1 MRALHL
7 TTAFFLMWSLFPGCS
22 LVDPVDDMALFQ
34 TPPIQTDQQVYAV
47 VLDTTLNVDALVLS
61 IPVSYTN
68 PTHKTVYFVK
78 CGYQQPAPVL
88 QKYEG
93 GEWTNALGEV
103 CPLVLTPPVEV
114 TPGETYT
121 QTVLMWSSL
130 RSNSY
135 PQFAV
140 EEIPGTY
147 RLVYRI
153 YETWTPERDEPD
165 LGKLFPLEA
174 RISNEFQIT
183 ED

>member
-7 TTAFFLMWSLFPGCS
+7 TTALFLVWSLFSGCS
-22 LVDPVDDMALFQ
+22 SVDPVDDPVLFQ
-34 TPPIQTDQQVYAV
+34 TPPIQTDHQVYTVA
-47 VLDTTLNVDALVLS
+47 LNSTLNSLVLT

-68 PTHKTVYFVK
+68 PTDKTVYFVK
-78 CGYQQPAPVL
+78 CGHQPPAPVL
-88 QKYEG
+88 QKQEG
-93 GEWTNALGEV
+93 EDWTNALGKV
-103 CPLVLTPPVEV
+103 CRLILTPPVEV
-114 TPGETYT
+114 KPGETYT
-121 QTVLMWSSL
+121 QTIFFESSL
-130 RSNSY
+130 RSNTY
-135 PQFAV
+135 PRFSV

-153 YETWTPERDEPD
+153 YETWAPFRDEPG

>member
-1 MRALHL
+1 
-7 TTAFFLMWSLFPGCS
+7 MWSLFPGCS

-47 VLDTTLNVDALVLS
+47 VLDTTLNVDTLVLS

-93 GEWTNALGEV
+93 ENWTNALGKV
-103 CPLVLTPPVEV
+103 CDLVLTPPVEV
-114 TPGETYT
+114 EPGETYT
-121 QTVLMWSSL
+121 QTVVLWSWL
-130 RSNSY
+130 YPNLY
-135 PQFAV
+135 PQFSV

-153 YETWTPERDEPD
+153 YETWDPKRDEPG
-165 LGKLFPLEA
+165 LGKLFPLEG
-174 RISNEFQIT
+174 RISNEFQLT

>member
-1 MRALHL
+1 
-7 TTAFFLMWSLFPGCS
+7 MWSLFPGCS
-22 LVDPVDDMALFQ
+22 LVDPVDYMALFQ

-47 VLDTTLNVDALVLS
+47 ALDSTLNSLVLT

-68 PTHKTVYFVK
+68 PTHKTVYFAM

-88 QKYEG
+88 QKYER
-93 GEWTNALGEV
+93 GEWTNALAKV
-103 CPLVLTPPVEV
+103 CDLVLTPPVEV
-114 TPGETYT
+114 EPGETYT
-121 QTVLMWSSL
+121 QTVVMWSSL

-135 PQFAV
+135 PQFGV

-153 YETWTPERDEPD
+153 YETWDPKRDEPG
-165 LGKLFPLEA
+165 LGKLFPLEG
-174 RISNEFQIT
+174 RISNEFQLT